1 MFGIRS
7 RKTDERIADFAV
19 DLKRLSATC
28 KFGNFLD
35 EALCMQFVVGLSMSE
50 IQSRLM
56 QESTLA
62 FETAVKIAI
71 AEHAAITSCAE
82 IEPSTSRDS
91 ADRVHH
97 VTATKHANPARV
109 NKSSCWRCGN
119 SNHTPENCRFKTQSC
134 HGCNRVGHIQ
144 KRCDAVRKW
153 TRDKKPRPV
162 HYVTTETAEDNVIN
176 HLSEATRACSSTAGV
191 VESSPEDAGCLNATT
206 TSGDKIAP
214 YHVAVNI
221 SGERVLFQLD
231 TAASVSVVGE
241 HIYKTQM
248 SHFTLAPAGLSLTSY
263 SGDPID
269 VLGKINVPVEYDG
282 QSEILPLIVVGGDKP
297 ALLGRNWLSRLKL
310 DWGKIF
316 AVRNNAHL
324 DSLLTEYD
332 SVFSDNVGEIQGF
345 EADVH
350 IDDDVQPIFKKAYQ
364 VPFAIRDRIKA
375 QLQTGIDKGVF
386 TVVKSSEWAS
396 PQVNVVKP
404 SGDFRL
410 CGDYKVTVNQVL
422 KSDPY
427 PLQSANDL
435 FATLNGAKYF
445 SKIDLTD
452 AFQQL
457 KLSDRSKALLTVN
470 TIMGLLTCNRL
481 PYGIKTAPQIFQRM
495 MDEMLKGIEGVT
507 CYIDDILICSNTET
521 EHYDVLKQ
529 VLCRLQEHN
538 VRARMNKCCFLQ
550 SSIDYLGHHIDAE
563 GVHPTKSKVEAL
575 LEAQLQPM

>member
-1 MFGIRS
+1 M
-7 RKTDERIADFAV
+7 A
-19 DLKRLSATC
+19 
-28 KFGNFLD
+28 
-35 EALCMQFVVGLSMSE
+35 
-50 IQSRLM
+50 
-56 QESTLA
+56 
-62 FETAVKIAI
+62 
-71 AEHAAITSCAE
+71 
-82 IEPSTSRDS
+82 
-91 ADRVHH
+91 
-97 VTATKHANPARV
+97 ATKHANPARV

-162 HYVTTETAEDNVIN
+162 HFVTTETADDNVIN
-176 HLSEATRACSSTAGV
+176 HLSEASRACSSTAGA
-191 VESSPEDAGCLNATT
+191 VESSPDDAGCLNAAT

-241 HIYKTQM
+241 
-248 SHFTLAPAGLSLTSY
+248 
-263 SGDPID
+263 
-269 VLGKINVPVEYDG
+269 
-282 QSEILPLIVVGGDKP
+282 
-297 ALLGRNWLSRLKL
+297 RNWLSRLKL

-316 AVRNNAHL
+316 AVRNNAQL

-332 SVFSDNVGEIQGF
+332 SIFSENVGEIQGF

-364 VPFAIRDRIKA
+364 VPFAIRDHIKA

-386 TVVKSSEWAS
+386 TVVKSSEWAG
-396 PQVNVVKP
+396 PQVTVVKP

-481 PYGIKTAPQIFQRM
+481 PYGIKTAPQIFQRV

-521 EHYDVLKQ
+521 EHYDVLRQ
-529 VLCRLQEHN
+529 VLCRLL
-538 VRARMNKCCFLQ
+538 RA
-550 SSIDYLGHHIDAE
+550 SH
-563 GVHPTKSKVEAL
+563 
-575 LEAQLQPM
+575 

>member
-1 MFGIRS
+1 MYGKIDEYNSEKETFHNYVERTVHFFEANSIAEEKMKPVFLAACGAKTYETLNNLCLPLEVSDVDYGDIIDKLKTHFNPEPLIIYERYMFGKRS

-19 DLKRLSATC
+19 DLKRLSASC

-35 EALCMQFVVGLSMSE
+35 EALCMQFVVGLSMSK

-82 IEPSTSRDS
+82 IEPSTPRDS

-97 VTATKHANPARV
+97 VAATKHANPARV

-119 SNHTPENCRFKTQSC
+119 SNHTPENCRFKAQSC

-162 HYVTTETAEDNVIN
+162 HYVTTETTDDNVIN
-176 HLSEATRACSSTAGV
+176 HMSEATRACSSTAGA
-191 VESSPEDAGCLNATT
+191 VESSPEDAGCLNAAT

-282 QSEILPLIVVGGDKP
+282 Q
-297 ALLGRNWLSRLKL
+297 R
-310 DWGKIF
+310 
-316 AVRNNAHL
+316 
-324 DSLLTEYD
+324 
-332 SVFSDNVGEIQGF
+332 
-345 EADVH
+345 
-350 IDDDVQPIFKKAYQ
+350 
-364 VPFAIRDRIKA
+364 
-375 QLQTGIDKGVF
+375 
-386 TVVKSSEWAS
+386 VKYC
-396 PQVNVVKP
+396 
-404 SGDFRL
+404 L
-410 CGDYKVTVNQVL
+410 
-422 KSDPY
+422 
-427 PLQSANDL
+427 
-435 FATLNGAKYF
+435 
-445 SKIDLTD
+445 
-452 AFQQL
+452 
-457 KLSDRSKALLTVN
+457 
-470 TIMGLLTCNRL
+470 
-481 PYGIKTAPQIFQRM
+481 
-495 MDEMLKGIEGVT
+495 
-507 CYIDDILICSNTET
+507 
-521 EHYDVLKQ
+521 
-529 VLCRLQEHN
+529 
-538 VRARMNKCCFLQ
+538 
-550 SSIDYLGHHIDAE
+550 
-563 GVHPTKSKVEAL
+563 
-575 LEAQLQPM
+575 

>member
-1 MFGIRS
+1 M
-7 RKTDERIADFAV
+7 
-19 DLKRLSATC
+19 
-28 KFGNFLD
+28 
-35 EALCMQFVVGLSMSE
+35 
-50 IQSRLM
+50 
-56 QESTLA
+56 
-62 FETAVKIAI
+62 
-71 AEHAAITSCAE
+71 
-82 IEPSTSRDS
+82 
-91 ADRVHH
+91 
-97 VTATKHANPARV
+97 
-109 NKSSCWRCGN
+109 
-119 SNHTPENCRFKTQSC
+119 
-134 HGCNRVGHIQ
+134 
-144 KRCDAVRKW
+144 
-153 TRDKKPRPV
+153 
-162 HYVTTETAEDNVIN
+162 HYVTTETADDNVIN
-176 HLSEATRACSSTAGV
+176 HPSEATRACSSTAGA
-191 VESSPEDAGCLNATT
+191 VESSPEDAGCLNAAT

-214 YHVAVNI
+214 YHVAVYI

-316 AVRNNAHL
+316 AVRNNAQL
-324 DSLLTEYD
+324 DTDSLLTEYD
-332 SVFSDNVGEIQGF
+332 SVFSENVGEIRGF

-350 IDDDVQPIFKKAYQ
+350 VDDDVQPIFKKAHQ

-396 PQVNVVKP
+396 PQVTVVKP

-452 AFQQL
+452 AFQQP

-470 TIMGLLTCNRL
+470 TIMRLLTCNRL
-481 PYGIKTAPQIFQRM
+481 PYVIKTAPQIFQRV
-495 MDEMLKGIEGVT
+495 MDDMLKGIEGVT

-521 EHYDVLKQ
+521 EHYDVLRQ

-550 SSIDYLGHHIDAE
+550 STLLKRIKGTH
-563 GVHPTKSKVEAL
+563 VENGISGI
-575 LEAQLQPM
+575 P